1 MRILKAVAINT
12 WDAGG
17 ASGAFA
23 QEGRMPSREP
33 SFDTKNSLARAC
45 GEKPRVV
52 RILLHNPLF
61 HYSER
66 TLLVMGTR
74 QAEAALDKVGFFLTS
89 NTGLG
94 DMERH
99 DACPMAANS
108 CFIPRTIL
116 YNTLFEIIGL
126 LSPFCAALVSRPRWN
141 PRAAAISPALIH
153 NCNTYDIPT
162 RYTVLVTPGSSGP
175 SHHWSPTVGFLANSL
190 QPRFWFGSQTPYP
203 VRSQRLWP
211 RIPVPISRQAE
222 LRTGAPICPHSGWER
237 QGSRP
242 WSSTRDPETE
252 ALSCLERR
260 G

>member
-1 MRILKAVAINT
+1 
-12 WDAGG
+12 
-17 ASGAFA
+17 
-23 QEGRMPSREP
+23 
-33 SFDTKNSLARAC
+33 
-45 GEKPRVV
+45 
-52 RILLHNPLF
+52 
-61 HYSER
+61 
-66 TLLVMGTR
+66 MGTR

-162 RYTVLVTPGSSGP
+162 RYTPPAKILVRFPNPLP
-175 SHHWSPTVGFLANSL
+175 S
-190 QPRFWFGSQTPYP
+190 QK
-203 VRSQRLWP
+203 
-211 RIPVPISRQAE
+211 
-222 LRTGAPICPHSGWER
+222 
-237 QGSRP
+237 
-242 WSSTRDPETE
+242 PETVAE
-252 ALSCLERR
+252 DPCPNFTSSRVADWGSDMPTFGLGTAREQAMELDERPR
-260 G
+260 N